1 MQETYFCKK
10 GILKKFFPILTWLPN
25 YSGSTFKSDFI
36 AGITVSFLLIPQ
48 GMAYA
53 LIAGL
58 PPIYGLYAA
67 LSPQIIY
74 ALLGTSKQLA
84 VGPVAMD
91 SLLVAAGLGTISILG
106 PEEYIQSAILL
117 AFLSGTIQFLLGLF
131 KMGFLVSFLSKPL
144 IKGFTSGAA
153 IIIGLSQVKHMLGIS
168 LHQSNKIQLF
178 AISLVNSEISIH
190 FPTLMIGVISIFIL
204 LILKKW
210 TPKIPSALVV
220 VILSS
225 LWVYFGKQYQEG
237 VAVVGLVPGGL
248 PSFNTPNFNIE
259 TIKNLIPISLTL
271 AIVGY
276 LESISIS
283 KTIAEKYKYYQLN
296 PNQELIALGSSNI
309 IGSLFQSYPTT
320 GGFSRTAVN
329 DQAGAR
335 SGVASL
341 ICALVVAI
349 TVSFFTQ
356 WFFYLPKAVLGSIII
371 VAVIQLI
378 DIKYAIRLYNSRKD
392 EFAILL
398 FTFILTLFVGI
409 SQGIIY
415 GIILSLLLLVYRAS
429 KPHYAFL
436 GRIGSTNYFQNIE
449 RFPDEV
455 TVRED
460 LIILKFD
467 AQLFFGNIE
476 FFKQL
481 VFDAVE
487 KNSKKIKGFI
497 INARSI
503 NYIDS
508 TAAEELVVIIKK
520 LQKKDIRVMIVG
532 AIDPSRDI
540 IINSKLIDVLKRQNL
555 FVTSGD
561 ATNSFDGISKK
572 TPLQK
577 KLSRQYNPM
586 D

>member
-117 AFLSGTIQFLLGLF
+117 AFLMGTIQFLLGLF

-190 FPTLMIGVISIFIL
+190 FPTLMIGVISIFFL

>member
-577 KLSRQYNPM
+577 KLSRQHNPM

>member
-1 MQETYFCKK
+1 M
-10 GILKKFFPILTWLPN
+10 PN

-58 PPIYGLYAA
+58 PQIYGLYAA

-190 FPTLMIGVISIFIL
+190 FPTLMIGLISIFIL

-248 PSFNTPNFNIE
+248 PSYNTPNFNIE

>member
-1 MQETYFCKK
+1 
-10 GILKKFFPILTWLPN
+10 
-25 YSGSTFKSDFI
+25 
-36 AGITVSFLLIPQ
+36 
-48 GMAYA
+48 MAYA

-74 ALLGTSKQLA
+74 AILGTSRQLA

-106 PEEYIQSAILL
+106 PENYIQTAILL
-117 AFLSGTIQFLLGLF
+117 ALLVGIIQFLLGLL

-144 IKGFTSGAA
+144 IRGFTSGAA
-153 IIIGLSQVKHMLGIS
+153 IIIGLSQIKHILGVP
-168 LHQSNKIQLF
+168 LLQSNKIQLF
-178 AISLVNSEISIH
+178 AISIVKSEMAIH
-190 FPTLMIGVISIFIL
+190 YPTLVIGVISIFSL

-210 TPKIPSALVV
+210 NPKVPSALVV
-220 VILSS
+220 VVLSS
-225 LWVYFGKQYQEG
+225 LWVYFGKQYDEG
-237 VAVVGLVPGGL
+237 VAVVGFVPSRL
-248 PSFNTPNFNIE
+248 PSFNIPHFE
-259 TIKNLIPISLTL
+259 FDTIKNLIPISLTL
-271 AIVGY
+271 AIIGY
-276 LESISIS
+276 MESISIS
-283 KTIAEKYKYYQLN
+283 KTIAEKHKYYRLD
-296 PNQELIALGSSNI
+296 PNQELIALGTSNI
-309 IGSLFQSYPTT
+309 FGSLFQSYPTT

-329 DQAGAR
+329 DQSGAKT
-335 SGVASL
+335 GFAS
-341 ICALVVAI
+341 IVCALIVAI
-349 TVSFFTQ
+349 ILSFFTH
-356 WFFYLPKAVLGSIII
+356 WFFYLPKAVLGAIII

-392 EFAILL
+392 EFAVLL
-398 FTFILTLFVGI
+398 LTFILTLFVGI
-409 SQGIIY
+409 TQGILF
-415 GIILSLLLLVYRAS
+415 GIILSLLLLVYRVS

-436 GRIGSTNYFQNIE
+436 GRIRNTNYFQNIE

-460 LIILKFD
+460 LVILKFD

-476 FFKQL
+476 FFKKL
-481 VFDAVE
+481 VFEAVE

-508 TAAEELVVIIKK
+508 TAAEELVLIIKK
-520 LQKKDIRVMIVG
+520 LQKKDIRVMVVG

-540 IINSKLIDVLKRQNL
+540 IINSKLIDILKKQNL

-561 ATNSFDGISKK
+561 ATDSFDGVSKK
-572 TPLQK
+572 TALQK

>member
-210 TPKIPSALVV
+210 TPKIPSAFVV

-398 FTFILTLFVGI
+398 FTFILTLFAGI

>member
-10 GILKKFFPILTWLPN
+10 DILKKFFPILTWLPN
-25 YSGSTFKSDFI
+25 YTGSTFKSDFI

-117 AFLSGTIQFLLGLF
+117 AFLMGTIQFLLGLF

-153 IIIGLSQVKHMLGIS
+153 IIIGLSQIKHILGIS

-190 FPTLMIGVISIFIL
+190 FPTLMIGVISIFFL

-220 VILSS
+220 VILGS

-283 KTIAEKYKYYQLN
+283 KTIAEKYKYYQLD

-335 SGVASL
+335 SGFASL
-341 ICALVVAI
+341 ICALIVAI
-349 TVSFFTQ
+349 TISFFTQ

-392 EFAILL
+392 EFAVLL
-398 FTFILTLFVGI
+398 FTFLLTLFVGI

-508 TAAEELVVIIKK
+508 TAAEELVLIIKK
-520 LQKKDIRVMIVG
+520 LQKKDIRVMVVG

-540 IINSKLIDVLKRQNL
+540 IINSKLIDVLKKQNL

>member
-455 TVRED
+455 TLRED

-508 TAAEELVVIIKK
+508 TATEELVLIIKK